1 MPGNADP
8 RSTVE
13 EEHVCTECGS
23 SRLVRD
29 YERGELVCGACGLV
43 LSERAIDEGPERV
56 AHSMEEAE
64 QLARTGPPRKPLSGA
79 AGLTTVVPFPTRDI
93 RGRQIPEPARKV
105 FYRLRKLQVTSAQT
119 GRGER
124 SSVAMGHALDRVA
137 SQLGL
142 PSTVREEAAF
152 LCRKA
157 IETGVMRGRSLMG
170 VVAAAVYAACRI
182 DGVPRTLNEL
192 AAVAGI
198 SRKTIARH
206 YRQLHRAGALRAVPL
221 PRAQDYVSRFCTEL
235 GLSSQAQAATL
246 RLLGEW
252 DRLGLTGSSS
262 PVGATATA
270 IYLAAESCGE
280 RKFQTE
286 VAKVT
291 GVTEVTL
298 RTRLALAKH
307 VSERLASSS
316 GHGSRSTTR
325 APRLP

>member
-13 EEHVCTECGS
+13 EEHACPECGS
-23 SRLVRD
+23 PRLVRD

-43 LSERAIDEGPERV
+43 LSERAIDEGPEWV
-56 AHSMEEAE
+56 AHSMEEVE

-79 AGLTTVVPFPTRDI
+79 AGLTTVVPYPTRDI
-93 RGRQIPEPARKV
+93 RGRQIPEPARRV
-105 FYRLRKLQVTSAQT
+105 FYRLRKLQATSTLT

-124 SSVAMGHALDRVA
+124 SSVAMGRALDRIA

-142 PSTVREEAAF
+142 PTSVREEAAF

-157 IETGVMRGRSLMG
+157 IGTGVMRGRSMMG
-170 VVAAAVYAACRI
+170 IVAAAIYAACRI
-182 DGVPRTLNEL
+182 DGVPRTLDEME
-192 AAVAGI
+192 AVAGVP
-198 SRKTIARH
+198 RKTIARH
-206 YRQLHRAGALRAVPL
+206 YRQLLRTGVLRAVPL
-221 PRAQDYVSRFCTEL
+221 PRPQDYVSRFCAEL
-235 GLSSQAQAATL
+235 GLSSRTQTATL

-252 DRLGLTGSSS
+252 DRTGITGSSS
-262 PVGATATA
+262 PVGAAATA

-298 RTRLALAKH
+298 RTRLALAKRC
-307 VSERLASSS
+307 SERQARLGGRGTDSV
-316 GHGSRSTTR
+316 RST
-325 APRLP
+325 PPPS